1 MLTILEAVSIAEMQM
16 LVPKRIFDTFV
27 NEVSRQLE
35 VFILKVVDK
44 PLPMQKF
51 NKIDEFIRLISVE
64 RLANI
69 WSAK

>member
-1 MLTILEAVSIAEMQM
+1 M